1 MAAIE
6 SSQPGRGNAAGR
18 DVAITCIWVLFVSV
32 SVGSV
37 TAAVAQWLQLS
48 RRSLAVVML
57 PAVTWLLPAF
67 GSCLSL

>member
-32 SVGSV
+32 SVE
-37 TAAVAQWLQLS
+37 
-48 RRSLAVVML
+48 R
-57 PAVTWLLPAF
+57 
-67 GSCLSL
+67 